1 MVARPGASG
10 AGEGGAGRG
19 GGAPAGASGD
29 PAAATCGG
37 GDACGPG
44 ACGGAATPAPGDGRY
59 GCATPPAPDGGA
71 YGRLAADGRS
81 IRPNAL
87 PSVAASRLR
96 PSPQASAPPAAPAR
110 AARAPAKKIVS
121 PKDGATLLDCSKR
134 PKAEAET
141 FAEASCLTSS
151 SSAIHGMAIVAPA
164 LTKARGSVPPHG
176 MRYTAPAAHQGVRD
190 DRRRNEKEHALRLS
204 QKWRMPPSEPSS
216 AARSRR
222 APRVSYPTRRG
233 RGARRERRRRRAS
246 PRRSSR
252 GRPSRTSPTPTTTSG
267 SRSGSRPT

>member
-1 MVARPGASG
+1 MVARPGAPG

-29 PAAATCGG
+29 PAAVTCSGD
-37 GDACGPG
+37 DACGPG
-44 ACGGAATPAPGDGRY
+44 ACGGTSTRRRQVRLCNAPAPH
-59 GCATPPAPDGGA
+59 GGA

-96 PSPQASAPPAAPAR
+96 PSPQASAPPAARAR

-134 PKAEAET
+134 PNAEAET

-222 APRVSYPTRRG
+222 APRVSYPT
-233 RGARRERRRRRAS
+233 
-246 PRRSSR
+246 PWQK
-252 GRPSRTSPTPTTTSG
+252 
-267 SRSGSRPT
+267 

>member
-1 MVARPGASG
+1 MVARPGAPG

-29 PAAATCGG
+29 PAAVTCSGD
-37 GDACGPG
+37 DACGPG
-44 ACGGAATPAPGDGRY
+44 ACGGTSTRRRQVRLCNAPRTRRRRVWPAGRGRTVDPPERPSERGGLPAPPLSPGKCAAGRPGEGGQGAGEEDRLAEGRRHAARLLEEAESRGRDLRGGKLPHEQQQRNPRDGDRGPGLDERA
-59 GCATPPAPDGGA
+59 GIRPPPTACATRRPPRTRA
-71 YGRLAADGRS
+71 Y
-81 IRPNAL
+81 
-87 PSVAASRLR
+87 
-96 PSPQASAPPAAPAR
+96 
-110 AARAPAKKIVS
+110 
-121 PKDGATLLDCSKR
+121 ATT
-134 PKAEAET
+134 A
-141 FAEASCLTSS
+141 FA
-151 SSAIHGMAIVAPA
+151 
-164 LTKARGSVPPHG
+164 
-176 MRYTAPAAHQGVRD
+176 MRKNMLSGW
-190 DRRRNEKEHALRLS
+190 S